1 MLTSRPRKG
10 APSTSYL
17 LRAGAVV
24 GADWRAVKLGT
35 AIERAGLDRTVGRRS
50 PTSGT
55 VQVLCGGLT

>member
-1 MLTSRPRKG
+1 VLTSRPRKG

-24 GADWRAVKLGT
+24 GADRRAVKLGT
-35 AIERAGLDRTVGRRS
+35 SDRAGLTDRTVGRRS

-55 VQVLCGGLT
+55 VVVLCGGLT